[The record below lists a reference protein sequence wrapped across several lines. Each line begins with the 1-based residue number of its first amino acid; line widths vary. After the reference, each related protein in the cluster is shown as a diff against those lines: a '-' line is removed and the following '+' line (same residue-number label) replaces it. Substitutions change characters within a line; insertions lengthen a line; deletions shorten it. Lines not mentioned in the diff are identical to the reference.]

1 MTTDP
6 IWDDLWH
13 GVAFEAFVRIAC
25 EQQGWPDSDAVKKL
39 AYSLYEA
46 ELRASQ
52 KPDSQDRQRAGGTRR

>member
-6 IWDDLWH
+6 IWDDIFH
-13 GVAFEAFVRIAC
+13 GCAFEAFVRIAR
-25 EQQGWPDSDAVKKL
+25 EQQGWPDSEAVKKL

-52 KPDSQDRQRAGGTRR
+52 KPDSHDRRHEGRNRR

>member
-13 GVAFEAFVRIAC
+13 GVIWCAFITVAREC
-25 EQQGWPDSDAVKKL
+25 GGPPPSEAVKKL

-52 KPDSQDRQRAGGTRR
+52 KSDSHDRRAGGTRC